1 MRINEYRTII
11 NKNNQL
17 TELTKERG
25 TDYKAKNDG
34 LTSPQE
40 IAKMMVD
47 LYQLDVQAE
56 EYVYMIAFN
65 NKMYPVGVFE
75 ISHGTV
81 NASLLSPREIF
92 IRALL
97 AGAVNIVLVHN
108 HPSGSISPSGE
119 DIQSTKRIKEAGK
132 LLNVKLVDHIIIG
145 DDYLSLAEEGYL

>member
-1 MRINEYRTII
+1 MRVTEFRTII
-11 NKNNQL
+11 NKDTNL
-17 TELTKERG
+17 TELVK
-25 TDYKAKNDG
+25 DKASNYTIPNNR
-34 LTSPQE
+34 LTNPAS

-47 LYQLDVQAE
+47 LYQLDIQAE

-92 IRALL
+92 VRALL
-97 AGAVNIVLVHN
+97 VGAVNIVLVHN
-108 HPSGSISPSGE
+108 HPSGSMRPSGE
-119 DIQSTKRIKEAGK
+119 DIQATKRIKDAGK
-132 LLNVKLVDHIIIG
+132 LLGVKLVDHIIIG